1 MFFIFGIQY
10 LKTHFTHHQRYII
23 VAVFSMF
30 LPFYMCGGIL
40 IFLTLRLL
48 WKGEI
53 QEAYRQ
59 IPKSRFIIYFSLL
72 SAIVSL
78 FYQNYYG
85 FVCSIGILV
94 ILSFVLY
101 YRIHIDSRL
110 FEYITNCII
119 VLSIFAALYGLIEY
133 IGILNSYNIDQF
145 EIMIFNRPQD
155 RINSVFFNANYY
167 AMMIEF
173 FVCLTFYKIL
183 KIKDIKLEWKKFI
196 YYVAV
201 IGLNLFVLLLTAC
214 RTAWPALAGGIL
226 IMLIVDK
233 HHKTCACIL
242 ALVIVACIYFLLNP
256 SKFPRVDNIV
266 AYFMT
271 RAGIWEVAIQNIIT
285 HPLFGEGPM
294 TYMHIYPLYHGH
306 PTEHAHSIYLDP
318 LLCFGIVGLLT
329 IAPYIYSNI
338 QRLYRLWKLKVDK
351 TLVAL
356 IVSFTV
362 MIFIHGILDYTIFFV
377 QTGFLYLLIASSFD
391 VHKHA
396 LKAYERGCNEITF

>member
-10 LKTHFTHHQRYII
+10 LKTYFTHHQRYII
-23 VAVFSMF
+23 VAIFSMF
-30 LPFYMCGGIL
+30 LPFYICGGIL

-53 QEAYRQ
+53 QEAYKQ
-59 IPKSRFIIYFSLL
+59 IPKSRFIIYFCLL
-72 SAIVSL
+72 SAVVSL

-133 IGILNSYNIDQF
+133 VGILNSLNIDQF
-145 EIMIFNRPQD
+145 EIIIFNRPQD

-173 FVCLTFYKIL
+173 FVCITFYKIL
-183 KIKDIKLEWKKFI
+183 KIRNIKLEWKRFL
-196 YYVAV
+196 YYIAV
-201 IGLNLFVLLLTAC
+201 IGLNLFVLLLTGC

-233 HHKTCACIL
+233 HYKTCACIL
-242 ALVIVACIYFLLNP
+242 TLVICICIYFLFNP

-271 RAGIWEVAIQNIIT
+271 RASIWEVAIQNIIT

-318 LLCFGIVGLLT
+318 LLCFGIVGILT
-329 IAPYIYSNI
+329 ILPYIYSNI
-338 QRLYRLWKLKVDK
+338 KQLYHLWKLKVDK

-356 IVSFTV
+356 IISFTV
-362 MIFIHGILDYTIFFV
+362 MIFIHGLLDYTIFFV

-396 LKAYERGCNEITF
+396 LKVYESLRK

>member
-10 LKTHFTHHQRYII
+10 LKTHFTHHQKYII

-242 ALVIVACIYFLLNP
+242 VLVIVACIYFLLNP

-396 LKAYERGCNEITF
+396 LKAYESLRK

>member
-233 HHKTCACIL
+233 HYKTCACIL

-271 RAGIWEVAIQNIIT
+271 RADIWEVAIQNIIT

-329 IAPYIYSNI
+329 VAPYIYSNI

-396 LKAYERGCNEITF
+396 LKAYESLRK

>member
-356 IVSFTV
+356 IISFTV

-396 LKAYERGCNEITF
+396 LKAYESLRK

>member
-356 IVSFTV
+356 IVSFTM

-396 LKAYERGCNEITF
+396 LKAYESLRK

>member
-338 QRLYRLWKLKVDK
+338 QRLYRLCKLKVDK

-396 LKAYERGCNEITF
+396 LKAYESLRK

>member
-1 MFFIFGIQY
+1 M
-10 LKTHFTHHQRYII
+10 
-23 VAVFSMF
+23 
-30 LPFYMCGGIL
+30 
-40 IFLTLRLL
+40 
-48 WKGEI
+48 
-53 QEAYRQ
+53 
-59 IPKSRFIIYFSLL
+59 
-72 SAIVSL
+72 
-78 FYQNYYG
+78 
-85 FVCSIGILV
+85 

-396 LKAYERGCNEITF
+396 LKAYESLRK

>member
-233 HHKTCACIL
+233 HYKTCACIL

-271 RAGIWEVAIQNIIT
+271 RADIWEVAIQNIIT

-396 LKAYERGCNEITF
+396 LKVYESLRK

>member
-1 MFFIFGIQY
+1 
-10 LKTHFTHHQRYII
+10 
-23 VAVFSMF
+23 MF

-233 HHKTCACIL
+233 HYKTCACIL

-271 RAGIWEVAIQNIIT
+271 RADIWEVAIQNIIT

-396 LKAYERGCNEITF
+396 LKAYESLRK

>member
-1 MFFIFGIQY
+1 
-10 LKTHFTHHQRYII
+10 
-23 VAVFSMF
+23 MF

-396 LKAYERGCNEITF
+396 LKAYESLRK

>member
-10 LKTHFTHHQRYII
+10 LKTHFTHHQKYII

-396 LKAYERGCNEITF
+396 LKAYESLRK

>member
-233 HHKTCACIL
+233 HYKTCACIL

-294 TYMHIYPLYHGH
+294 TYMHIYSLYNGH

-396 LKAYERGCNEITF
+396 LKAYESLRK

>member
-266 AYFMT
+266 TYFMT

-351 TLVAL
+351 TLVTL

-396 LKAYERGCNEITF
+396 LKAYESLRK

>member
-1 MFFIFGIQY
+1 VFFIFGIQY

-396 LKAYERGCNEITF
+396 LKAYESLRK

>member
-271 RAGIWEVAIQNIIT
+271 RADIWEVAIQNIIT

-396 LKAYERGCNEITF
+396 LKVYESLRK

>member
-233 HHKTCACIL
+233 HYKTCACIL
-242 ALVIVACIYFLLNP
+242 VLVIVACIYFLLNP

-271 RAGIWEVAIQNIIT
+271 RADIWEVAIQNIIT

-329 IAPYIYSNI
+329 VAPYIYSNI

-396 LKAYERGCNEITF
+396 LKAYESLRK

>member
-233 HHKTCACIL
+233 HYKTCACIL

-271 RAGIWEVAIQNIIT
+271 RADIWEVAIQNIIT

-396 LKAYERGCNEITF
+396 LKAYESLRK

>member
-214 RTAWPALAGGIL
+214 RTAWPALASGIL

-233 HHKTCACIL
+233 HYKTCACIL

-396 LKAYERGCNEITF
+396 LKAYESLRK

>member
-110 FEYITNCII
+110 FEYITNCIT

-233 HHKTCACIL
+233 HYKTCACIL

-271 RAGIWEVAIQNIIT
+271 RADIWEVAIQNIIT

-396 LKAYERGCNEITF
+396 LKAYESLRK

>member
-59 IPKSRFIIYFSLL
+59 IPKSSFIIYFSLL

-396 LKAYERGCNEITF
+396 LKAYESLRK

>member
-233 HHKTCACIL
+233 HYKTCACIL
-242 ALVIVACIYFLLNP
+242 VLVIVACIYFLLNP

-271 RAGIWEVAIQNIIT
+271 RADIWEVAIQNIIT

-396 LKAYERGCNEITF
+396 LKAYESLRK

>member
-351 TLVAL
+351 TLVAF

-396 LKAYERGCNEITF
+396 LKAYESLRK